1 MSTSSIVLDQNALSG
16 FQETTSRLYVKALV
30 LKATESTYGIL
41 QKLPETASWV
51 DPVAQTNTYVVLIE
65 AMIGQQKISEGF
77 VLNQG
82 VSNDLMGE
90 SAVEALKMAK
100 QEKGKV
106 RRFLVDKTVEILEEV
121 SRKQRKENYESNEKT
136 EKKVKSRKTG
146 NSEKTGFGCDKPW
159 PKKIYEDGKCVENR
173 KQGYKSLTTQLASQD
188 PDNQFCYFFIQEN
201 KKTDKAYKKPNK
213 RQKLI

>member
-1 MSTSSIVLDQNALSG
+1 MSTSSAVSDQNALSG
-16 FQETTSRLYVKALV
+16 LRDDTSRLYVKALV
-30 LKATESTYGIL
+30 LKATDSTYETLI
-41 QKLPETASWV
+41 QLPETAPYADKV
-51 DPVAQTNTYVVLIE
+51 DRTNTYVVIIE
-65 AMIGQQKISEGF
+65 AMIGQQKIPEGF

-90 SAVEALKMAK
+90 SAVKALELAK
-100 QEKGKV
+100 KEKGKV
-106 RRFLVDKTVEILEEV
+106 RRFLVDSTIDILEEV
-121 SRKQRKENYESNEKT
+121 SRKQRKESYESNEKM
-136 EKKVKSRKTG
+136 EKKVKSRQTG

-201 KKTDKAYKKPNK
+201 KKTDKAYKKLNK

>member
-1 MSTSSIVLDQNALSG
+1 MSTPKLVPDQNALSG
-16 FQETTSRLYVKALV
+16 IPGVNSRLYVKAFILQ
-30 LKATESTYGIL
+30 ATEDTYRKL
-41 QKLPETASWV
+41 RELPETAPWV
-51 DPVAQTNTYVVLIE
+51 DPEANTYVVIIE
-65 AMIGQQKISEGF
+65 AMIGQQKIQNGF

-90 SAVEALKMAK
+90 SAVQALQMAK
-100 QEKGKV
+100 EEKKGRV
-106 RRFLVDKTVEILEEV
+106 RRFLVDETIELLQEV
-121 SRKQRKENYESNEKT
+121 SRNQRKENYESNEKM
-136 EKKVKSRKTG
+136 EKKVKSRMTG

-201 KKTDKAYKKPNK
+201 KKTDKEYIESNK
-213 RQKLI
+213 RQKLV